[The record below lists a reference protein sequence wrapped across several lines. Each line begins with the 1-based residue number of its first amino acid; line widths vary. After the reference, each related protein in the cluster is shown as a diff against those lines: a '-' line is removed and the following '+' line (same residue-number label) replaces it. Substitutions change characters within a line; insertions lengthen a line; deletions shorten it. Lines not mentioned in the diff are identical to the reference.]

1 MVGKYR
7 FDLLPNT
14 KTCYR
19 YLQAGLGIIIL
30 TFAVLVGAVLSPTI
44 DETVPAIGVL
54 TMPSL
59 FVGLG
64 LLLFG
69 IGTHL
74 HIMHLNIIQNM
85 NDNDTR
91 E

>member
-1 MVGKYR
+1 MIEKYR
-7 FDLLPNT
+7 FDLLTDT
-14 KTCYR
+14 KICYR
-19 YLQAGLGIIIL
+19 YLQTGFGIILL
-30 TFAVLVGAVLSPTI
+30 TFIISFSSVLIPSF
-44 DETVPAIGVL
+44 DETASAIGVL

-74 HIMHLNIIQNM
+74 HIMHLNIVQM
-85 NDNDTR
+85 MDGD

>member
-1 MVGKYR
+1 
-7 FDLLPNT
+7 
-14 KTCYR
+14 
-19 YLQAGLGIIIL
+19 
-30 TFAVLVGAVLSPTI
+30 
-44 DETVPAIGVL
+44 
-54 TMPSL
+54 MPSL

-74 HIMHLNIIQNM
+74 QVMYLNIIRTM
-85 NDNDTR
+85 RDDETG

>member
-1 MVGKYR
+1 MIEKYR

-14 KTCYR
+14 KICYR
-19 YLQAGLGIIIL
+19 YLQAGLGIIVL
-30 TFAVLVGAVLSPTI
+30 TFAVLVGAVLIPTI

-74 HIMHLNIIQNM
+74 HVVHLNIIQNM
-85 NDNDTR
+85 NEDDVR